1 MKSIRKLFRR
11 SLFLKVFSLSAI
23 VSILVIY
30 VVGST
35 LYNRIRDG
43 IFEEK
48 IAAAISEG
56 RAAIQFTEFRFNIA
70 SLNRGTNFA
79 ELTKEL
85 VSSTNV
91 SAEES
96 GREVALFNFKGQKVD
111 GIPSRITSN
120 FLKYSSIPQVLRDE
134 VRSSGGLVWARG
146 NLEYVNGRS
155 IPGIFIGRVIDIPE
169 RGRYEVYVGYDF
181 VAQQSSVDLTG
192 RALWGTGILLVALIL
207 LTASLVLR
215 IVIKPVQIAAEVAES
230 LTSGNL
236 ERRMQV
242 TGEDEIARLG
252 NAFNQMA
259 ETVSNQIN
267 RLENLSR
274 VQQRFVSDVSHELR
288 TPLTTIRMA
297 SDVIF
302 AERDKFDPVVARSA
316 ELLVSQIERFE
327 LLLQDLLEVSRFDA
341 QVAALTPTRID
352 ISTAIKQA
360 ISDTEFLAKEKAV
373 VVNLE
378 LPDEVVALTGDAR
391 RLGRILRNLLS
402 NAIEHSEGKPIDV
415 KVRQNEDA
423 VAVSVRDYGIGIDRQ
438 YWSRVFDRFWR
449 ADPSRARIRGG
460 TGLGLSIAREDAQ
473 LHGGEIRVWGES
485 NKGANFVLT
494 LPKAPGAALEEFP
507 ISEFPTA
514 DVITP

>member
-1 MKSIRKLFRR
+1 
-11 SLFLKVFSLSAI
+11 
-23 VSILVIY
+23 
-30 VVGST
+30 
-35 LYNRIRDG
+35 
-43 IFEEK
+43 
-48 IAAAISEG
+48 
-56 RAAIQFTEFRFNIA
+56 
-70 SLNRGTNFA
+70 
-79 ELTKEL
+79 
-85 VSSTNV
+85 
-91 SAEES
+91 
-96 GREVALFNFKGQKVD
+96 
-111 GIPSRITSN
+111 
-120 FLKYSSIPQVLRDE
+120 
-134 VRSSGGLVWARG
+134 
-146 NLEYVNGRS
+146 
-155 IPGIFIGRVIDIPE
+155 
-169 RGRYEVYVGYDF
+169 
-181 VAQQSSVDLTG
+181 
-192 RALWGTGILLVALIL
+192 
-207 LTASLVLR
+207 
-215 IVIKPVQIAAEVAES
+215 
-230 LTSGNL
+230 
-236 ERRMQV
+236 MQV
-242 TGEDEIARLG
+242 KGEDEIARLG

-302 AERDKFDPVVARSA
+302 TEREKFDPVVARSA

-341 QVAALTPTRID
+341 QVAALTSTRID
-352 ISTAIKQA
+352 ISSAIKQA

-378 LPDEVVALTGDAR
+378 LPDEEVALTGDAR

-494 LPKAPGAALEEFP
+494 LPKVPGAALEEFP

-514 DVITP
+514 DLITP